1 MIDLEMTP
9 FRQVVPGPDG
19 RGSLAA
25 RIPCPSQHEG
35 AQLSLGAVEVAGVGA
50 GHNKKKIPT

>member
-50 GHNKKKIPT
+50 GHNKK